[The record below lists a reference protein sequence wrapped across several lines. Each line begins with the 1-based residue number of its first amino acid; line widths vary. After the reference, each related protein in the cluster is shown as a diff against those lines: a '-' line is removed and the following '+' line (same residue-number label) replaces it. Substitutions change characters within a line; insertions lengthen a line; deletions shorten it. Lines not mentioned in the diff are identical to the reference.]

1 MRPSKKLPDVK
12 GKAPK
17 KKESK
22 EKKKR
27 DAKPLPKVLTAAEK
41 RDELKSSYTLNKRRE
56 AAAKIKQKKII

>member
-1 MRPSKKLPDVK
+1 MKPSKKIADVK

-27 DAKPLPKVLTAAEK
+27 EGKPLPKLLTAAEK
-41 RDELKSSYTLNKRRE
+41 RDELKTSYTLNKRRE